1 MDSGVTLKTDVAC
14 QLGRLGDDRAVY
26 YLAHQVNLGD
36 GDNEVTNPQFRM
48 ACAQAIAA
56 LVNEDFGQA
65 PVIGVREWWRQKGRS
80 KYNRLAM

>member
-1 MDSGVTLKTDVAC
+1 
-14 QLGRLGDDRAVY
+14 
-26 YLAHQVNLGD
+26 VNLGD